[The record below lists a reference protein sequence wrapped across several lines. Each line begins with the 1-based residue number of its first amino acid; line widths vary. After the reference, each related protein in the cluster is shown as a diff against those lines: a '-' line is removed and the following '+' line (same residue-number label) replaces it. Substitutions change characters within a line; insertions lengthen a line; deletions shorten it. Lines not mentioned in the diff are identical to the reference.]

1 MTLLAFTLQQ
11 ENSATMTMNVTAEG
25 KDLDSSS
32 HVLNKG
38 EYNRKN
44 VVFFT
49 MNRLYFQRS
58 LGANHDLTHCITR
71 SQRTFSVLL

>member
-44 VVFFT
+44 VVFLT

>member
-25 KDLDSSS
+25 NDLDSSS

-44 VVFFT
+44 VVLT

>member
-44 VVFFT
+44 FVFLT

>member
-44 VVFFT
+44 FVFF
-49 MNRLYFQRS
+49 LP
-58 LGANHDLTHCITR
+58 
-71 SQRTFSVLL
+71 

>member
-11 ENSATMTMNVTAEG
+11 ENSATMTTNVTAEG

-38 EYNRKN
+38 EYNHKN
-44 VVFFT
+44 VVFLT

>member
-44 VVFFT
+44 VGFFYHESPV
-49 MNRLYFQRS
+49 LPAKLRS
-58 LGANHDLTHCITR
+58 
-71 SQRTFSVLL
+71 

>member
-11 ENSATMTMNVTAEG
+11 ENSATMTTNVTAEG

-32 HVLNKG
+32 HLLNKG
-38 EYNRKN
+38 EYNHKN
-44 VVFFT
+44 VVFLT

>member
-44 VVFFT
+44 VGFFDHESPV
-49 MNRLYFQRS
+49 LPAKLRS
-58 LGANHDLTHCITR
+58 
-71 SQRTFSVLL
+71 

>member
-38 EYNRKN
+38 ECNRKN
-44 VVFFT
+44 VVFFYHESPV
-49 MNRLYFQRS
+49 LPAKLRS
-58 LGANHDLTHCITR
+58 
-71 SQRTFSVLL
+71 

>member
-44 VVFFT
+44 VVFLT

-71 SQRTFSVLL
+71 SQRTFAVLL